1 MLQASWKETWR
12 SFWATY
18 LYRVC
23 KNVEL
28 IWQPPWVQERI
39 GRSRK
44 KWKLAVPF
52 HVAAA
57 ISCFFSVR
65 NLALIYTIGAWKSH
79 KATLAGFPSHR
90 VFMHRKARTS
100 NSTSF
105 LPPSG
110 GDVGKCQQ
118 QLTIAILQLLEQ
130 LHGASADLE
139 NIRIL
144 LNLLWIISQAE
155 PAGFTS
161 TADHAWPSQTHCQD
175 FLFYNSNPSAHRKK
189 TTGAGYLFQR
199 TELQGC
205 WLSQILNLGGSE
217 GEDYLGAA
225 TSIFSC
231 FMSISLASDW
241 QCFRHF
247 NQLLPSFSAKFAQI
261 LCFCQSS
268 LKFAFQS
275 FTQSK
280 MCSFC
285 HTDLESHP
293 TELSWSARGEQNIS
307 WNEALH

>member
-44 KWKLAVPF
+44 NWKLAVPF

-79 KATLAGFPSHR
+79 KAILAGFPSHR

-155 PAGFTS
+155 PAGFTFHS
-161 TADHAWPSQTHCQD
+161 RPRLTLSDPLSGFSFLQLKSLCSQKENHRCRLSFPEDGATRLLIKSDTECGGEWGGRLPRCCHQHI
-175 FLFYNSNPSAHRKK
+175 FLFH
-189 TTGAGYLFQR
+189 
-199 TELQGC
+199 EH
-205 WLSQILNLGGSE
+205 
-217 GEDYLGAA
+217 
-225 TSIFSC
+225 IFSKW
-231 FMSISLASDW
+231 LTVL
-241 QCFRHF
+241 Q
-247 NQLLPSFSAKFAQI
+247 
-261 LCFCQSS
+261 
-268 LKFAFQS
+268 
-275 FTQSK
+275 
-280 MCSFC
+280 
-285 HTDLESHP
+285 
-293 TELSWSARGEQNIS
+293 
-307 WNEALH
+307 AL